1 MKIFRNTYILLGA
14 IFLSAASIA
23 QTHELSLE
31 DCFELSNKNEKQ
43 HVIQLSNQERSE
55 INYKFGKFGF
65 LPTISANPNYNI
77 SFGRKLDPFTNTF
90 GNNTIYSNSFSLMS
104 QLTLFQSFRY
114 FKQNQFN
121 ETALKNTS
129 LDIERSQ
136 DRNRNVVLEKCIAI
150 WKLELKI
157 EQQKKIIANTHQFKL
172 RQAELVTEG
181 RIRALD
187 TLQTAI
193 NGKTQSIELLN
204 LTRDLAYETINLNYY
219 LGLPLM
225 QETKLKSFRSDS
237 AKELLTP
244 EEYYEL
250 QNIQNNLVLAEIQN
264 GIDKTQYY
272 PSLSAFGNV
281 GTGYSTNNK
290 DYTSPSAPV
299 IQYNQQIANNMYQS
313 IGFSLNI
320 PILNKGEYFRRQK
333 LYIIS
338 QAEQQQLIELKKEE
352 IEKKRMEIQLQK
364 SALQES
370 IILQKE
376 ILTNKETIYKMSQLL
391 YFEGKIRLN
400 ELEEIE
406 TDYHTFSQMI
416 QDLDLE
422 LIKLN
427 MIRFN

>member
-204 LTRDLAYETINLNYY
+204 LTRDLAYETINLNY
-219 LGLPLM
+219 
-225 QETKLKSFRSDS
+225 
-237 AKELLTP
+237 
-244 EEYYEL
+244 
-250 QNIQNNLVLAEIQN
+250 
-264 GIDKTQYY
+264 
-272 PSLSAFGNV
+272 
-281 GTGYSTNNK
+281 
-290 DYTSPSAPV
+290 
-299 IQYNQQIANNMYQS
+299 
-313 IGFSLNI
+313 
-320 PILNKGEYFRRQK
+320 
-333 LYIIS
+333 
-338 QAEQQQLIELKKEE
+338 
-352 IEKKRMEIQLQK
+352 
-364 SALQES
+364 
-370 IILQKE
+370 
-376 ILTNKETIYKMSQLL
+376 
-391 YFEGKIRLN
+391 
-400 ELEEIE
+400 
-406 TDYHTFSQMI
+406 
-416 QDLDLE
+416 
-422 LIKLN
+422 
-427 MIRFN
+427 